1 MAAADTPNHL
11 RPQDWDEL
19 LLGQASEQASAH
31 LDVCGQCR
39 SFPIAS
45 AATHLQRQAYCH
57 PQHLCH
63 GLGSRCRFSFL
74 RRPLVTAE
82 RFAYTCR
89 TRRSCRPMPSMLTP
103 NHERLVAAV
112 LGSHVPAPASVE
124 DHRVPENDERRAVL
138 APARP
143 RVWHRPC
150 MVVGRAHPRRHH
162 DERSPPAHRSHRA
175 RFRAASVPALLSCD
189 PQQAPDDVSRMRFRA
204 PAGEGLVTT
213 HPDARSSRQRLRSL
227 P

>member
-39 SFPIAS
+39 SISDRLSRDASPTASLLSS
-45 AATHLQRQAYCH
+45 AAPLRWPWIA
-57 PQHLCH
+57 L
-63 GLGSRCRFSFL
+63 SFL
-74 RRPLVTAE
+74 FLAAAIGT
-82 RFAYTCR
+82 
-89 TRRSCRPMPSMLTP
+89 
-103 NHERLVAAV
+103 ERLVAAV
-112 LGSHVPAPASVE
+112 LGSHVSAPASVE

>member
-57 PQHLCH
+57 PQHLCD

-74 RRPLVTAE
+74 RRPLVRRGWWP
-82 RFAYTCR
+82 RFSDHTYPPQRAWRIIAFQR
-89 TRRSCRPMPSMLTP
+89 TMS
-103 NHERLVAAV
+103 
-112 LGSHVPAPASVE
+112 GAPF
-124 DHRVPENDERRAVL
+124 
-138 APARP
+138 
-143 RVWHRPC
+143 
-150 MVVGRAHPRRHH
+150 
-162 DERSPPAHRSHRA
+162 SPPLDLVFGTAHA
-175 RFRAASVPALLSCD
+175 WL
-189 PQQAPDDVSRMRFRA
+189 
-204 PAGEGLVTT
+204 
-213 HPDARSSRQRLRSL
+213 
-227 P
+227 